1 MIDRAIGRAIGAI
14 EAALA
19 VALLAAIV
27 LNFANVIGRYV
38 FAKSILGADEY
49 QIYAMVWMAFVGA
62 AVVAWRGEHLRMD
75 ALAQLLPAG
84 LLRVLRVAE
93 LVLLLVLAG
102 FVIVNSWAYT
112 ARMLG
117 ISSAVAGIPMWV
129 PHGAVIAGYALL
141 AIICVRHLARGA
153 RL

>member
-14 EAALA
+14 EAVLA

-75 ALAQLLPAG
+75 ALAQLLPEG
-84 LLRVLRVAE
+84 LLRVLRIAE
-93 LVLLLVLAG
+93 LVLLLVLAV

-141 AIICVRHLARGA
+141 ALVCVRHLVRGA